1 MSRFCIGIDL
11 GGTFIKLGLLDRA
24 RRLHG
29 LFQVETPGR
38 QGAEAVVQRIV
49 DSVQRL
55 LEAQDV
61 SRDQVVGIGIGAP
74 GPLRISDGV
83 IHAMPNIEG
92 MQGCP
97 IRDRISAGTMLP
109 AVLENDANAAA
120 LGEAICGAGRDV
132 ESMILL
138 TLGTG
143 VGSGIVLN
151 GRILHGDNEIGGEV
165 GHMLVDP
172 DGERCNCGQYGCLER
187 YCSARFLAE
196 YARGLIEERKV
207 DGPLA
212 RRLSSRGR
220 IDARDVNETRKEGDP
235 VAEEAWRRAT
245 RYLAVGCIN
254 LCRIFDPSR
263 IVLGGGLAK
272 AGDDLLDPVRQQFAD
287 LHWALTEARTRIVLA
302 EMGNEAGVIGAGAA
316 AWRQCQP
323 EPEQPGSARTNSV
336 S

>member
-1 MSRFCIGIDL
+1 MSKFCVGIDL
-11 GGTFIKLGLLDRA
+11 GGTYIKLGLLDRKH
-24 RRLHG
+24 RLGG

-38 QGAEAVVQRIV
+38 QGAEAVIRRIV
-49 DSVQRL
+49 DSVQSL
-55 LEAQDV
+55 LEEQGV
-61 SRDQVVGIGIGAP
+61 TRNQVGGIGIGSP
-74 GPLRISDGV
+74 GPLSISEGV

-120 LGEAICGAGRDV
+120 LGEAVCGAGRDV
-132 ESMILL
+132 DSMILL

-143 VGSGIVLN
+143 VGSGIILN
-151 GRILHGDNEIGGEV
+151 GQILHGDNEIGGEV

-172 DGERCNCGQYGCLER
+172 DGERCNCGQYGCFER

-196 YARGLIEERKV
+196 YARRIIENRAAN
-207 DGPLA
+207 GPLA

-245 RYLAVGCIN
+245 RYLAIGCIN
-254 LCRIFDPSR
+254 LCRIFDPSL

-272 AGDDLLDPVRQQFAD
+272 AGDDLLGPVRQHFAD
-287 LHWALTEARTRIVLA
+287 LHWALTKPRTRIVLA
-302 EMGNEAGVIGAGAA
+302 TMGNEAGVIGAAAA
-316 AWRQCQP
+316 AWRQCVPAPQ
-323 EPEQPGSARTNSV
+323 QSGSVRTDSV